1 MNNNQPYEALEVFR
15 RLKPDFTPRV
25 AMVLGSGLGA
35 LAEQI
40 ENAVVIPYSDL
51 PGFPVSTVQGHA
63 GELVAG
69 NLEGVPVV
77 CMRGRGHFYE
87 GKGMSVMTSAVRTFK
102 LLGCESMLLTCAAG
116 SLRPEVGPGQL
127 VVLNDHINT
136 MPGTPLVGPND
147 DRFGPRF
154 VSLANAY
161 DRELR
166 AKLKTAAEEAQVD
179 WHEGVY
185 VSYGGPCFET
195 VAEIRMMQIIGGDV
209 VGQSIVPEVISARH
223 CGLKVAAI
231 ATITNLAEGLS
242 DVELSHEQTLKYAA
256 IGSTGLTRLI
266 LNYLRALKV
275 GTAVVA

>member
-40 ENAVVIPYSDL
+40 ESAVVIPYSDL

-69 NLEGVPVV
+69 YLEGLPVV

-87 GKGMSVMTSAVRTFK
+87 GKGMSVMTSAARTFK
-102 LLGCESMLLTCAAG
+102 LMGCESMLLTCAAG
-116 SLRPEVGPGQL
+116 SLRPEVGPGEL

-161 DRELR
+161 DRDLR
-166 AKLKTAAEEAQVD
+166 AKLKTAAEESQVV
-179 WHEGVY
+179 WHEGAY
-185 VSYGGPCFET
+185 VSHGGPSSET
-195 VAEIRMMQIIGGDV
+195 VAEIQMMQPSGGDV

-256 IGSTGLTRLI
+256 IGSKGLIRLI
-266 LNYLRALKV
+266 LNYLRALKA
-275 GTAVVA
+275 GTAVNA

>member
-1 MNNNQPYEALEVFR
+1 MNSNQPYEALEVIR
-15 RLKPDFTPRV
+15 SLKPDFTPRV

-63 GELVAG
+63 GELVTG
-69 NLEGVPVV
+69 NLEGLPVV

-102 LLGCESMLLTCAAG
+102 LMGCESMLLTCAAG
-116 SLRPEVGPGQL
+116 SLRPEVGPGEL

-161 DRELR
+161 DRDLR
-166 AKLKTAAEEAQVD
+166 AKLKNAAEESQVD

-195 VAEIRMMQIIGGDV
+195 VAEIKMMQIFGGDV
-209 VGQSIVPEVISARH
+209 VGQSIVPEVIAARH

-256 IGSTGLTRLI
+256 IGSKGLTRLI
-266 LNYLRALKV
+266 LNYLRALKA
-275 GTAVVA
+275 GTAVTA

>member
-1 MNNNQPYEALEVFR
+1 MLNNQAH
-15 RLKPDFTPRV
+15 V
-25 AMVLGSGLGA
+25 ACEIFKSRYPNFEPNIAIILGSGLGV
-35 LAEQI
+35 LAEKI
-40 ENAVVIPYSDL
+40 ENPVVIPYSDL
-51 PGFPVSTVQGHA
+51 PGFPISTVQGHA

-69 NLEGVPVV
+69 YLEGLPVV

-102 LLGCESMLLTCAAG
+102 LMGCESMLLTCAAG
-116 SLRPEVGPGQL
+116 SLRPEVGPGEL

-161 DRELR
+161 DRDLR
-166 AKLKTAAEEAQVD
+166 AKLKTAAEESQVV

-195 VAEIRMMQIIGGDV
+195 VAEIKMMQIIGGDV

-256 IGSTGLTRLI
+256 IGSKGLTRLI
-266 LNYLRALKV
+266 LNYLRALKA
-275 GTAVVA
+275 GTAVTA